1 MTDALDRSLLLAAGM
16 DARGYGRS
24 AAVPRR
30 VRATTEALLLAGL
43 VSIGIGTYGLLD
55 STAPRSLGMPM
66 LLGGVAVGWAGMALS
81 GRRVERS
88 AYRPDP
94 WAWEE
99 WCVTGI
105 GIFVAAV
112 VIGVSMVD
120 PRALHPSLVPLQW
133 PQLPVVP
140 ALAVVVGALPAWVA
154 PPTRLPVARPP
165 ATAARAVE
173 RVA

>member
-1 MTDALDRSLLLAAGM
+1 MDALGD
-16 DARGYGRS
+16 GRA

-30 VRATTEALLLAGL
+30 VCTSTEALLLGGL

-66 LLGGVAVGWAGMALS
+66 LLGGVAAGWAGMALS
-81 GRRVERS
+81 GRRVSRS

-94 WAWEE
+94 WLWEE

-105 GIFVAAV
+105 GVFVAAV
-112 VIGVSMVD
+112 VISVSIVD
-120 PRALHPSLVPLQW
+120 PTALFPSLVPLQW

-140 ALAVVVGALPAWVA
+140 ALAILVGALPAWVA
-154 PPTRLPVARPP
+154 PPARLPATRPAAVTRPVEQVA
-165 ATAARAVE
+165 
-173 RVA
+173 